1 MGSKRFSSVK
11 ILRLLALT
19 MVVIVLLLV
28 FISFFF
34 HQNRPAIDTGD
45 YQRISGKVT
54 YKNPDNETSTIS
66 LPGHI
71 NLLPYEE
78 AMYYFRIPE
87 GSASRDYLFVYVD
100 NLDTTIYAGNQCIG
114 NYQGAGNYKL
124 GGAIPSEWYVMQFSK
139 SYEYSN
145 IYVKIKAGSGGYISD
160 DEYAYFFRAP
170 LIPFRINATISV
182 RNFHSII
189 FTILAGFP
197 TTTALSGTSF
207 VTIDP
212 VPTIAFSPMVT
223 PGKML
228 TRAPIHAFFLM
239 RISFVMIVRMFF
251 GS

>member
-1 MGSKRFSSVK
+1 MGSKRSSSVK
-11 ILRLLALT
+11 IIRLLALT

-114 NYQGAGNYKL
+114 NYQGAENYKL

-145 IYVKIKAGSGGYISD
+145 IYVRIKAGSGGYNGLLRNIYVGDKSAIIL
-160 DEYAYFFRAP
+160 E
-170 LIPFRINATISV
+170 LIRQE
-182 RNFHSII
+182 I
-189 FTILAGFP
+189 FTIIVYIILFVFGMIICIRFF
-197 TTTALSGTSF
+197 TSFFRKVKNSGRYFALSMGL
-207 VTIDP
+207 I
-212 VPTIAFSPMVT
+212 
-223 PGKML
+223 
-228 TRAPIHAFFLM
+228 FL
-239 RISFVMIVRMFF
+239 SYKYFL
-251 GS
+251 G